1 MSAYAFDNAGEAA
14 RQRYDLLAAVWDNES
29 RTQLERVG
37 VDTGWNCLEV
47 GAGGGS
53 IAEWLGA
60 RVGNTGH
67 VLAVDLSTRFLERL
81 RGANIEVR
89 EHDLV
94 RQSLPECAF
103 DLVHSRLVLMH
114 LPERDEVLSR
124 LIKSL
129 RPGGW
134 LVLEEFDALSTVP
147 DPTVYPGETSLAAAL
162 AMRAVMRERGI
173 DLCYGR
179 RLPAVLRAR
188 GLADVRAAGR
198 AFMWHS
204 DSLGARLYRLT
215 LEELRGEILARCAID
230 DEQFSADLERI
241 SQADFAVPSPML
253 WTVCARSVE

>member
-1 MSAYAFDNAGEAA
+1 VSAYAFDNVGEAA
-14 RQRYDLLAAVWDNES
+14 HLRYDLLAAVWDGET
-29 RTQLERVG
+29 RAHLERVG
-37 VDTGWNCLEV
+37 VGAGWSCLEV

-53 IAEWLGA
+53 IAEWLGT
-60 RVGNTGH
+60 RVGGTGR
-67 VLAVDLSTRFLERL
+67 VLAIDLSIRFLERL

-94 RQSLPECAF
+94 TQALPECAF

-114 LPERDEVLSR
+114 LPERDQVLTR
-124 LIKSL
+124 LIASL

-147 DPTVYPGETSLAAAL
+147 DPAIYPAEISLAAAS

-188 GLADVRAAGR
+188 GLRDVRAAGR
-198 AFMWHS
+198 TFMWQGG
-204 DSLGARLYRLT
+204 SLGARLYGLT
-215 LEELRGEILARCAID
+215 LEELREEILARCAID
-230 DEQFSADLERI
+230 PGQFDADLARVAH
-241 SQADFAVPSPML
+241 ADFAVPSPIL
-253 WTVCARSVE
+253 WTVAARSVE